1 VQVGV
6 QVEKSGSLFSQET
19 NLEKPNLRQPMPA
32 QAATAASAAKP
43 GSNSSFFDPVGYGG
57 ASMICLF
64 IVAGGVVVARKEQE
78 KRSDRRRRALMS
90 ASTLSPSS
98 NGNAANTASP
108 PWGWQQGRPAVAS
121 SEGFLMQAELDA
133 FSTVL
138 DKSNKPVLA
147 ILGGAKVSDKAQ
159 LINSLLDKKKVDK
172 IIIGGGM
179 AFTFLKV
186 INKMEIGKSLYDEEG
201 ATMVNAI
208 MKKAKASNVE
218 IVLPVDFMCCE
229 LFGEGGAIQHST
241 LETGVP
247 AGFMGLDCGPAT
259 IALNSEAVKA
269 SKTILW
275 NGPMGV
281 FEMASFEKGT
291 KALVD
296 DIVAATG
303 NGAFT
308 VIGGGD
314 TATAAK
320 KYGAETKAL
329 ISQGSFKVQTTAPS
343 MSFKWD
349 MPKFA
354 AVATSMAP
362 AAAFATEGTNEILGI
377 DTNLIPLL
385 GLPTLLVAN
394 IAFNNWAQTQD
405 NDDFFDEL
413 PPPPRSR

>member
-1 VQVGV
+1 MDRG
-6 QVEKSGSLFSQET
+6 GSLFSQET
-19 NLEKPNLRQPMPA
+19 NPNLRQPMPA
-32 QAATAASAAKP
+32 QSITTPSSAQP
-43 GSNSSFFDPVGYGG
+43 GNNGSFFDPVGYGG

-64 IVAGGVVVARKEQE
+64 ILAGGAVAARKEQE
-78 KRSDRRRRALMS
+78 KRADRRRRAVMS
-90 ASTLSPSS
+90 ASTLTS
-98 NGNAANTASP
+98 NGT
-108 PWGWQQGRPAVAS
+108 PWGWQFGAKQGAPAGSS
-121 SEGFLMQAELDA
+121 SEGFVMQAELDA

-138 DKSNKPVLA
+138 DRPKQPVLA

-179 AFTFLKV
+179 AFTFLKA

-201 ATMVNAI
+201 AKMAI
-208 MKKAKASNVE
+208 AIWKKAKASNVE
-218 IVLPVDFMCCE
+218 IVLPVDFVCSDK
-229 LFGEGGAIQHST
+229 FGEGGTIRNGT
-241 LETGVP
+241 VLTGVP

-259 IALNSEAVKA
+259 IALNSEAVKG

-281 FEMASFEKGT
+281 YEMASFEKGT
-291 KALVD
+291 KSLMADV
-296 DIVAATG
+296 VAATG
-303 NGAFT
+303 KGAFT

-329 ISQGSFKVQTTAPS
+329 ISQGSFTVQETAPS
-343 MSFKWD
+343 MKFKWD

-385 GLPTLLVAN
+385 GLPTLLIAN
-394 IAFNNWAQTQD
+394 LAFNNWAQTQD

-413 PPPPRSR
+413 PPPPRSRA